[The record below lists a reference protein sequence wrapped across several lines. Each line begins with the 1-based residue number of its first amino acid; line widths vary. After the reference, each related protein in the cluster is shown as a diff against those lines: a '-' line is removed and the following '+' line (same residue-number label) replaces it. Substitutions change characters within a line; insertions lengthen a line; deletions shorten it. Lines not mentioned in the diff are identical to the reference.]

1 MKDSKTGEEKK
12 LSSTS
17 LSTSNRIREMRRQW
31 MRLIEE
37 VDKLQD
43 ESKALKSKA
52 KRSRESTSGNYV
64 GHRKLWEELIVRIKD
79 KQVKIRQLDQKIN
92 EIQQS
97 YVSEELAM
105 DFFHPHLYLIDSEG
119 NKIMQEYD
127 GSERHH

>member
-1 MKDSKTGEEKK
+1 MKDLKTEEKK
-12 LSSTS
+12 RLSSTS

-37 VDKLQD
+37 VDKLQA
-43 ESKALKSKA
+43 ESKVLKSKA

-64 GHRKLWEELIVRIKD
+64 GHRKLWEELIARIKD

-105 DFFHPHLYLIDSEG
+105 DFFRPHLYLIDSEG